1 MNASANAAGG
11 RLRQGAAE
19 ISPAKTD
26 LRMGAQPEGARK
38 ELRLFEG
45 KAEAE
50 PASDFIDGSL
60 GTKAGSK
67 LLAQLQRDI
76 GSKCT
81 EMHLPQLQHGGS
93 PRHKSHP
100 PMFGGGGYRTGAP
113 CSLPGYEPAWLSSLP
128 PITNAPPRKTRR
140 SPCLGRPETLQL
152 GLEKCRCTKSRCCNI
167 CRREFTN
174 EGCRREFTNEGGSAA
189 WLEREKKETLSFVQ
203 LAPYLPGGEA
213 PALACLDSLHSSGGS
228 RLWMIARSRLAHAQ
242 CSQQNHFLKLL
253 RAKFTYSGV
262 ENIL

>member
-1 MNASANAAGG
+1 MISLTALWAPKRVRSCSHSCSVTSEANA
-11 RLRQGAAE
+11 RKC
-19 ISPAKTD
+19 ISHSCN
-26 LRMGAQPEGARK
+26 M
-38 ELRLFEG
+38 
-45 KAEAE
+45 EAHVTRVIRR
-50 PASDFIDGSL
+50 S
-60 GTKAGSK
+60 
-67 LLAQLQRDI
+67 R
-76 GSKCT
+76 
-81 EMHLPQLQHGGS
+81 
-93 PRHKSHP
+93 
-100 PMFGGGGYRTGAP
+100 FGGGGYRTGAP
-113 CSLPGYEPAWLSSLP
+113 CSLPGYEPAWLFSRSYEPAWLSSLP